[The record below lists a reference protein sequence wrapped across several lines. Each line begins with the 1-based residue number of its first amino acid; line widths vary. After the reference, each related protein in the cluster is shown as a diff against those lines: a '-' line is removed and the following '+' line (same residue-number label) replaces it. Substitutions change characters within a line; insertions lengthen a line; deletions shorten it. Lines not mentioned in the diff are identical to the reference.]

1 MADGEEDRLTGSE
14 ISLTHCTLLRRIR
27 GRRYLEIRASEARA
41 TTQAMLSSEAE
52 VARQGEKMRLYI
64 QSTSKSD
71 GKEQW
76 NSVDMENLKRVY

>member
-1 MADGEEDRLTGSE
+1 
-14 ISLTHCTLLRRIR
+14 
-27 GRRYLEIRASEARA
+27 
-41 TTQAMLSSEAE
+41 MLSSEAE

-76 NSVDMENLKRVY
+76 NSVDMENLERVY